1 MRHDHLAKT
10 LISTFFADFLRLT
23 LADTATRLRL
33 GEAIFLDKEIFTDWP
48 DGDRRELDLLA
59 KVPVEQEEMFLLVH
73 VEIESRASG
82 TMKHRLWWYYM
93 QIRLHY
99 RLLVLPIVVNLR
111 GGRPGIELSTL
122 EEGFESLSTGMF
134 RFRALSLSGCR
145 AADWLLRPEPV
156 AWAFAALM
164 DPGEW
169 SRAELK
175 VECLRRVQ
183 QWGVAGFGKEVL
195 VNWIETYIQLSG
207 ESALEYR
214 RLLELQRN
222 KEIRQMDQTWLG
234 KAEARGFEKGKA
246 VGEARATKKIQAR
259 LGKVEAQGV
268 KKGKAEAVEQMRQMV
283 LGRIERRFGSVPD
296 PVQAKVRMIASIE
309 GLAKLLEKLPTLQS
323 VEDLLSNRNG
333 NGRPKSAA

>member
-1 MRHDHLAKT
+1 MRHDQLAKT

-23 LADTATRLRL
+23 LADTATCLRL
-33 GEAIFLDKEIFTDWP
+33 GEAVFLDKEIFTDWP
-48 DGDRRELDLLA
+48 DGERRELDLLA
-59 KVPVEQEEMFLLVH
+59 RVPVEQEKMSLLIH

-82 TMKHRLWWYYM
+82 AMKHRLWWYYM

-111 GGRPGIELSTL
+111 GGNPGVELLTM
-122 EEGFESLSTGMF
+122 EEGFEPLSTGMF
-134 RFRALSLSGCR
+134 RFRALGLTGCR

-195 VNWIETYIQLSG
+195 VNWIETYVELSG
-207 ESALEYR
+207 EDALEYR
-214 RLLELQRN
+214 RLLALQRN

-246 VGEARATKKIQAR
+246 AGEARATKKLQAR
-259 LGKVEAQGV
+259 LGKVEAQGIR
-268 KKGKAEAVEQMRQMV
+268 KGRSEAVDQMRQIV
-283 LGRIERRFGSVPD
+283 LKRIEQRFGSVPD
-296 PVQAKVRMIASIE
+296 PVQAKVRTISS
-309 GLAKLLEKLPTLQS
+309 LATLGKLLEKLPTLQS
-323 VEDLLSNRNG
+323 VEDLLPHRNG
-333 NGRPKSAA
+333 NGRPKSAV